1 MRQQHSRDSVGQAG
15 ATAGLRMRGCC
26 PRPVSLRL
34 RATRAGA
41 ALAGVVLAGMVLAGC
56 TTTTTTTGAQA
67 SAPPKANNQDAASI
81 NVQLGLDY
89 LQKNELALAQTK
101 LTRALKQDSH
111 SANVH
116 GALGLLDERL
126 GDAKGADREYRRAL
140 VLSQHAPLWLN
151 DYAIYLCSHGR
162 QAEGVRYFEEA
173 AANPLYT
180 TPWEAYTNAG
190 VCLRG
195 EHQNAAA
202 MQRFTRALQ
211 LNPAFAEAVFE
222 AASLQYA
229 EQYQVEARQRIDAF
243 LKNNRPT
250 PALLLLG
257 WQIARAQSDAVGQQ
271 RYALLLARDFPGSPQ
286 AQALELASRGGSG

>member
-1 MRQQHSRDSVGQAG
+1 MRQQHSRGGVGQACASARQRG
-15 ATAGLRMRGCC
+15 GLHTRWASLISLATLAAMALPGCGSA
-26 PRPVSLRL
+26 PTV
-34 RATRAGA
+34 RASQT
-41 ALAGVVLAGMVLAGC
+41 
-56 TTTTTTTGAQA
+56 
-67 SAPPKANNQDAASI
+67 SAPPEVNNQDAAAI
-81 NVQLGLDY
+81 NMQLGLDY
-89 LQKNELALAQTK
+89 LQKNELGLAQTK
-101 LTRALKQDSH
+101 LTRALKEDSH

-140 VLSQHAPLWLN
+140 ALSQHAPLWLN

-173 AANPLYT
+173 AANPLYA

-211 LNPAFAEAVFE
+211 LNPAFAEGVFE
-222 AASLQYA
+222 AASLEYA
-229 EQYQVEARQRIDAF
+229 EQYQVEARTRIDTF
-243 LKNNRPT
+243 LMNNRPT
-250 PALLLLG
+250 AALLLLG
-257 WQIARAQSDAVGQQ
+257 WQIARAQGDAVGQQ

-286 AQALELASRGGSG
+286 AQALELASRSGSG

>member
-1 MRQQHSRDSVGQAG
+1 V
-15 ATAGLRMRGCC
+15 
-26 PRPVSLRL
+26 V
-34 RATRAGA
+34 
-41 ALAGVVLAGMVLAGC
+41 LAGVVLSAAALAAVALAGC
-56 TTTTTTTGAQA
+56 TTTTTTT
-67 SAPPKANNQDAASI
+67 SAPQPTVSAKVNNQDAASI

-89 LQKNELALAQTK
+89 LQKNQLALAQTK
-101 LTRALKQDSH
+101 LTRALKEDSH

-140 VLSQHAPLWLN
+140 TLSQHAPLWVN

-173 AANPLYT
+173 AANPLYM

-202 MQRFTRALQ
+202 MQLFTRALQ

-229 EQYQVEARQRIDAF
+229 EQYQVEARQRIDGF
-243 LKNNRPT
+243 LMNNRPT
-250 PALLLLG
+250 AALLLLG
-257 WQIARAQSDAVGQQ
+257 WQIARAQGDAVGQQ

-286 AQALELASRGGSG
+286 TQALELARRSGSG